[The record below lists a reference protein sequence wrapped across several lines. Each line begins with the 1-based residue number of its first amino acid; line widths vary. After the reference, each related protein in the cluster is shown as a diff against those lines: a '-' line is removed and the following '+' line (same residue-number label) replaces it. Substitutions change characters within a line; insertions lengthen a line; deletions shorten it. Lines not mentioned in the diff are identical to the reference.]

1 MTVKCWVLLKCYYL
15 VSEDLPTSYDVL
27 GLKPVLETE
36 KEYIFPVEFVAYG
49 ETAKT

>member
-1 MTVKCWVLLKCYYL
+1 MTVKCWVLLKCYL

-27 GLKPVLETE
+27 GLKPVLETV
-36 KEYIFPVEFVAYG
+36 KEYVFPVEFVADR